1 MRNIDLREAYEAVYE
16 HSDEMAIVIQFLLDE
31 GFVETKED
39 GSLMVESMSQ
49 AWYNTICEEIIDEGK
64 RAHGVGGAGE
74 GKGQRPVQVGGF
86 HGKVGGL
93 GRDYKGDKDAAK
105 KKADAQYA
113 KDRKAKAK
121 ERAADRA
128 AGVGKNPLEG

>member
-16 HSDEMAIVIQFLLDE
+16 SSEEMDTVIQFLLDE

-49 AWYNTICEEIIDEGK
+49 AWYNTICERIIDEG
-64 RAHGVGGAGE
+64 RAHKPGGAGD
-74 GKGQRPVQVGGF
+74 GKGQRPVGVGGF
-86 HGKVGGL
+86 HGGVSGL
-93 GRDYKGDKDAAK
+93 GRDYKGDKVAGK
-105 KKADAQYA
+105 KAADAQHA
-113 KDRKAKAK
+113 KDRKAAAK

-128 AGVGKNPLEG
+128 AGIGKNPLEA